1 MGTLKNKEIIIKS
14 SNEFPCSYIEGRTE
28 KRIFVNIPLNPKIR
42 EKVVSELTRK
52 GFRRNY
58 NHMYIPTC
66 KSCSSCI
73 SLRININ
80 NFMLSKSN
88 KRNLKV
94 NDDLFLIDN
103 KTFNT
108 RRFELFKKYC
118 ELRHQRG
125 QMKYMSEL
133 EFINFFHKNKNK
145 TIIYDLVDKN
155 KKLFGSILLDVL
167 DDGCSAVYSFFD
179 PILKKRGLGKN
190 IILKTIQ
197 KLKETKNNFLY
208 LGYWI
213 KESKSMNYKS
223 SFSNVEY
230 YINGSWEKIYKF

>member
-1 MGTLKNKEIIIKS
+1 MPLTYGGGIANLENAKQIFDLGFEKIVYAKILNNEIIIKS

-28 KRIFVNIPLNPKIR
+28 KRIFLNIPYKSKIR

-103 KTFNT
+103 K
-108 RRFELFKKYC
+108 
-118 ELRHQRG
+118 
-125 QMKYMSEL
+125 
-133 EFINFFHKNKNK
+133 I
-145 TIIYDLVDKN
+145 
-155 KKLFGSILLDVL
+155 
-167 DDGCSAVYSFFD
+167 
-179 PILKKRGLGKN
+179 
-190 IILKTIQ
+190 
-197 KLKETKNNFLY
+197 
-208 LGYWI
+208 
-213 KESKSMNYKS
+213 
-223 SFSNVEY
+223 
-230 YINGSWEKIYKF
+230 